1 MEKTGKAFNLISKII
16 YIILGII
23 WVVSTLLCFWIN
35 YIGVVEI
42 LLAVLM
48 MASIVMGVIRLS
60 NGKYKLGDALF
71 ILIIQLVYFII
82 YFIVEDKNGAF
93 LKGGIILPSLI
104 TIVLGVLNFPVVY
117 RNQNVQE
124 NAKLSTT
131 LDTVIK
137 ALYIIAA
144 AVWVIGS
151 IFVFCR
157 MRPDF
162 RPAGGQIVIY
172 FIPLLVMLAVIG
184 LGFYGLKKEK
194 RSLLNP
200 LAIMILPWAETI
212 FTFTR
217 GKSSFDTDALGV
229 KILAGYSFP
238 GMALGLVGAIIVV
251 VMIVRKKYS
260 K

>member
-16 YIILGII
+16 YIILGVI
-23 WVVSTLLCFWIN
+23 WVVSTLLCFWID

-71 ILIIQLVYFII
+71 ILVIQLVYFII
-82 YFIVEDKNGAF
+82 YFIVENKNGAF

-117 RNQNVQE
+117 KNQNVQE

-131 LDTVIK
+131 LDMLIK
-137 ALYIIAA
+137 VLYIIAA

-151 IFVFCR
+151 IYVFCR
-157 MRPDF
+157 MKSGL
-162 RPAGGQIVIY
+162 RPAGVQIIVY
-172 FIPLLVMLAVIG
+172 FVPLLVMLVIMG
-184 LGFYGLKKEK
+184 IGFYCLMKDK
-194 RSLLNP
+194 RSVLNA
-200 LAIMILPWAETI
+200 LIIMILPWAETI
-212 FTFTR
+212 ITF
-217 GKSSFDTDALGV
+217 GKAKYHNDSLGDT
-229 KILAGYSFP
+229 ILIGYCFP
-238 GMALGLVGAIIVV
+238 SMAVGLLGAIIVLL
-251 VMIVRKKYS
+251 MIIRKKYS